1 VLFLARR
8 HPKNISNP
16 WNEIK
21 SNKSKV
27 NNFFMLTNVMEME
40 ASMLAKLKMQ
50 FLEIIMFDFDNFH
63 VRLNWAA
70 MLGLSYSVVLLIATY
85 MVAMNKPKLA
95 PLVLVGG
102 MGLAKVL
109 PTPMR
114 EEDYT
119 E

>member
-1 VLFLARR
+1 
-8 HPKNISNP
+8 
-16 WNEIK
+16 
-21 SNKSKV
+21 
-27 NNFFMLTNVMEME
+27 
-40 ASMLAKLKMQ
+40 
-50 FLEIIMFDFDNFH
+50 MFDFNK
-63 VRLNWAA
+63 VETRLNWAGI
-70 MLGLSYSVVLLIATY
+70 LGLSYGLVLFIATY